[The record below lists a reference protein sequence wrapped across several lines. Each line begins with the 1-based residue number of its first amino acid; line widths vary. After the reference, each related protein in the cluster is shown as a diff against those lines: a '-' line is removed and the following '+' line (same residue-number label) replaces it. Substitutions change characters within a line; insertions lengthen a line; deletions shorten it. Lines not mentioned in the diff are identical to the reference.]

1 MSMLTALVDLLE
13 ILLGA
18 PFGHG
23 DREDRR
29 HGIEP
34 RAGARGDVVGN
45 GTDRQRREL

>member
-1 MSMLTALVDLLE
+1 MGMLTALIDLLE

-18 PFGHG
+18 PFGHS

-29 HGIEP
+29 HGVDS
-34 RAGARGDVVGN
+34 RAGARGDVVGD